1 MDGFAVM
8 AVINGVI
15 AIGYF
20 VVATF
25 LAPRLALP
33 PVARYAASAFLA
45 AAGLTQVT
53 LIVYGLDDRPSWLDG
68 GAMFAIQGAQA
79 VLLWGFI
86 AIALRQPRWI
96 ERRATPRETPEEVR
110 RRAQRAEELAVHE
123 HQIAAT
129 LQQSLLPARLPELGV
144 LELAARYLPGGP
156 GVEVGGDWYD
166 VIELPTGEV
175 ALAMGDVV
183 GRGIAAAA
191 LVGKLRNALRAYA
204 LEGHEPEGA
213 LERLNALLDR
223 DGMEM
228 ATLLYLVFEPE
239 TGVA

>member
-96 ERRATPRETPEEVR
+96 ERR
-110 RRAQRAEELAVHE
+110 
-123 HQIAAT
+123 
-129 LQQSLLPARLPELGV
+129 
-144 LELAARYLPGGP
+144 GG
-156 GVEVGGDWYD
+156 GG
-166 VIELPTGEV
+166 GGG
-175 ALAMGDVV
+175 AG
-183 GRGIAAAA
+183 GGAAAA
-191 LVGKLRNALRAYA
+191 AGRGAGRA
-204 LEGHEPEGA
+204 GA
-213 LERLNALLDR
+213 
-223 DGMEM
+223 
-228 ATLLYLVFEPE
+228 
-239 TGVA
+239 